1 MKNNNF
7 LRALVLITFSVI
19 ILSCEPQALYP
30 DFDFFI
36 VESSVLPGGNI
47 TIESSHAWYDDN
59 YTPNPEV
66 VMVNCNQYF
75 PGQGRFIYGVTERNA
90 IFKEKIS
97 EYKAVYSIPFYSIS
111 GAVSIFNTHAI
122 RSRNMLKINYPE
134 YLSLSNNTVKIGDQ
148 VTITS
153 SEPFFDK
160 NAFTE
165 SKLNYLLNFGL
176 KIIWVEA
183 ERLSYEECSN
193 VEKYDYLEKTP
204 VEKEY
209 YIDVTSDRITFI
221 VPSYAKTGKIHILN
235 EKGLYID
242 PEDPDK
248 EFSDIITAPGAPAY
262 FSTAVDLEIV
272 E

>member
-1 MKNNNF
+1 MKNSNF
-7 LRALVLITFSVI
+7 LRTLILITFSVI
-19 ILSCEPQALYP
+19 ILSCEPQVLYP

-36 VESSVLPGGNI
+36 AESSVLPGGDI
-47 TIESSHAWYDDN
+47 TIESSYAWYDDN
-59 YTPNPEV
+59 NPPNPEV
-66 VMVNCNQYF
+66 VMVNCNQYLPDKGEF
-75 PGQGRFIYGVTERNA
+75 NYGVALSNA
-90 IFKEKIS
+90 MFKEKIS
-97 EYKAVYSIPFYSIS
+97 EYKAVYSIPFNSIS
-111 GAVSIFNTHAI
+111 GAVSIFKTHAI

-134 YLSLSNNTVKIGDQ
+134 YLSFSNNAVKIGDQ

-165 SKLNYLLNFGL
+165 SKLNNLLNFGL
-176 KIIWVEA
+176 KIIWIEA

-193 VEKYDYLEKTP
+193 VDKIDYLEKKP

-221 VPSYAKTGKIHILN
+221 VPSYAKTGKIYILN

-242 PEDPDK
+242 PEYSNN
-248 EFSDIITAPGAPAY
+248 ESCNIITDPNAPAY
-262 FSTAVDLEIV
+262 YSSALDLEII